1 MAQTCFEDEPYCT
14 CRIHLRWLFL
24 AMATRHCLT
33 NCQQRPS
40 PEGHGRNH
48 VLESSLSLVCS
59 AGSKSGV
66 GSVRHLSQRNM
77 SRSVLLG
84 DLV

>member
-1 MAQTCFEDEPYCT
+1 MAQTCFEDEPNCT

-48 VLESSLSLVCS
+48 VLEPLVSSLQRWFQ
-59 AGSKSGV
+59 V
-66 GSVRHLSQRNM
+66 GRWTCAPLIATQHVA
-77 SRSVLLG
+77 
-84 DLV
+84 